1 MNDRLARAF
10 PGRVLA
16 KHLTQRPVFH
26 RVPRYVVE
34 YLLAKFAPDGDDADV
49 TKVQRL
55 LHERYPGPE
64 DRERVK
70 DQLLR
75 KGRFVLIDELE
86 VQADLS
92 SGRYSARIPSLG
104 ELKAEVPFDLTERY
118 PGVLYGLWGT
128 IELSYDPACRQVRV
142 ADFLPFQVARIDLDE
157 YCRARAAFGE
167 GEWIDVLLMSLGINP
182 KPLDLRLKLLYL
194 VRLAPLV
201 EPGLHLMEL
210 GPRQTGKTF
219 LLRNTS
225 PEVFVISGGRATPA
239 TLFYHQLQRKPG
251 LIPTYQVVIFDEVA
265 HTRWDDPALLS
276 TLKDFME
283 SGQFSRGSRSFH
295 AQASLVFLGNTD
307 TGAVPQTKVLPDGL
321 AGDTAFLDRLA
332 GLLPGHE
339 FPKLGPDRLN
349 QDYGLVL
356 DYLAEV
362 FKRLRV
368 QVFEPVLSPHLP
380 PGLTQRDVRAVY
392 KLTAALLKLIFPG
405 RDWPTGFLGE
415 LVGLALELRER
426 VHAELNYWNPVEFP
440 LRQASTAV
448 EAAEPE
454 PPDTPPRPS
463 SGGEVSAA
471 NMAQPDTA
479 EG

>member
-1 MNDRLARAF
+1 MNDRLAKAF

-34 YLLAKFAPDGDDADV
+34 YLLAKFAPDGNANAV
-49 TKVQRL
+49 AKVQRL
-55 LHERYPGPE
+55 LQERYPGPE
-64 DRERVK
+64 ERERVK

-86 VQADLS
+86 VQVDLS
-92 SGRYSARIPSLG
+92 TGRYSARIPSLG
-104 ELKAEVPFDLTERY
+104 EIKAEVPFDLTERY

-128 IELSYDPACRQVRV
+128 IELSYDPARRQVRV
-142 ADFLPFQVARIDLDE
+142 ADFLPFQVARIDLEE
-157 YCRARAAFGE
+157 YRRAREAFTE
-167 GEWIDVLLMSLGINP
+167 AEWIDVLLMSLGINP
-182 KPLDLRLKLLYL
+182 RLLGTRLKLLYL
-194 VRLAPLV
+194 ARLAPLV

-225 PEVFVISGGRATPA
+225 PEVFLISGGRATPA

-283 SGQFSRGSRSFH
+283 SGRFSRGNRSFH

-307 TGAVPQTKVLPDGL
+307 SAAVPQTKVLPDGL
-321 AGDTAFLDRLA
+321 VGDTAFLDRLA

-339 FPKLGPDRLN
+339 FPKLGPEWLN

-362 FKRLRV
+362 LKRLRV
-368 QVFEPVLSPHLP
+368 QAFEPELTPYLP
-380 PGLTQRDVRAVY
+380 SGLTQRDVRAVF
-392 KLTAALLKLIFPG
+392 KLVAALLKLIFPG
-405 RDWPTGFLGE
+405 GDWPARVLGE
-415 LVGLALELRER
+415 LVDLALELRER
-426 VHAELNYWNPVEFP
+426 VYAELKYWNPAEFP
-440 LRQASTAV
+440 SRQFGSRPV
-448 EAAEPE
+448 EGEPE
-454 PPDTPPRPS
+454 SLETNPNPSVRNATEPDAGT
-463 SGGEVSAA
+463 
-471 NMAQPDTA
+471 N
-479 EG
+479 